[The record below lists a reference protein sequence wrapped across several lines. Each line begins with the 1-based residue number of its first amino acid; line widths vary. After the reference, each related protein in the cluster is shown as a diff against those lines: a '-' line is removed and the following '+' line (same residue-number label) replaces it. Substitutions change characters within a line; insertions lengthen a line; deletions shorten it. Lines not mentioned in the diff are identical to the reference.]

1 MKTILRGEMSVKS
14 PQYSVCLRNHLVL
27 RDKVNDIIRSY
38 GVDEANEI
46 FLIAVHVES
55 QDCQDW
61 LFQHYHDYTGYIPYS
76 LIKDTK
82 EGEVLSINW
91 GEHLIQLKA
100 VQANYKYSE
109 HTKFE
114 EALKDIVEPQVVE
127 PQIVETPKKS
137 LWETIKSF
145 LFL

>member
-1 MKTILRGEMSVKS
+1 MKTILRGEMSIKA
-14 PQYSVCLRNHLVL
+14 PQYSINLKNHLVL
-27 RDKVNDIIRSY
+27 RDKINEIIRSY
-38 GVDEANEI
+38 GVDEANEKY
-46 FLIAVHVES
+46 LIAVHVES

-61 LFQHYHDYTGYIPYS
+61 LFQRYHNYTGYIPYS

-82 EGEVLSINW
+82 EGEILSINW

-114 EALKDIVEPQVVE
+114 EALKDIVEPQIVE
-127 PQIVETPKKS
+127 VPVETPKKS

>member
-1 MKTILRGEMSVKS
+1 MTTILRGEMAVKS
-14 PQYSVCLRNHLVL
+14 PQYSINLRRHLVL
-27 RDKVNDIIRSY
+27 RDKINGIIRSY
-38 GVDEANEI
+38 GVDEANEKY
-46 FLIAVHVES
+46 LIAVHVES

-61 LFQHYHDYTGYIPYS
+61 LFQRYHDYTGYIPYS

-82 EGEVLSINW
+82 EGEVILINW
-91 GEHLIQLKA
+91 GEYTIQLKA
-100 VQANYKYSE
+100 VQSNYKYSE

-114 EALKDIVEPQVVE
+114 EALKDIVEPQIVE
-127 PQIVETPKKS
+127 EFVETPKKS

>member
-1 MKTILRGEMSVKS
+1 MTTILGEMSIKS
-14 PQYSVCLRNHLVL
+14 PQYSINLRRHLVL
-27 RDKVNDIIRSY
+27 RDKINGIIRSY
-38 GVDEANEI
+38 GVDEANEKY
-46 FLIAVHVES
+46 LIAVHVES

-61 LFQHYHDYTGYIPYS
+61 LFQHYNNYTGYIPYS
-76 LIKDTK
+76 LIKGVK

-91 GEHLIQLKA
+91 GEHTMKLKA

-127 PQIVETPKKS
+127 EFIETPKKS

>member
-1 MKTILRGEMSVKS
+1 MTTILGEMSIKS
-14 PQYSVCLRNHLVL
+14 PQYSINLRRHLVL
-27 RDKVNDIIRSY
+27 RDKINGIIRSY
-38 GVDEANEI
+38 GVDEANEKY
-46 FLIAVHVES
+46 LIAVHVES

-61 LFQHYHDYTGYIPYS
+61 LFQHYHNYTGYIPYS
-76 LIKDTK
+76 LIKGVK

-91 GEHLIQLKA
+91 GEHTMKLKA

-127 PQIVETPKKS
+127 EFVETPKKS

>member
-1 MKTILRGEMSVKS
+1 MTKILRGEMAVKS
-14 PQYSVCLRNHLVL
+14 PQYSINLKKHLVL
-27 RDKVNDIIRSY
+27 RDKINDIIRSY
-38 GVDEANEI
+38 GVDEANEKY
-46 FLIAVHVES
+46 LIAMHVES

-61 LFQHYHDYTGYIPYS
+61 LFQHYYNYTGYIPYS

-91 GEHLIQLKA
+91 GEYIIQLKA
-100 VQANYKYSE
+100 VQIRNKYSE

-114 EALKDIVEPQVVE
+114 EALKDIVEPQIVE
-127 PQIVETPKKS
+127 PQIVETPKRS

>member
-1 MKTILRGEMSVKS
+1 MTTILGEMSIKS
-14 PQYSVCLRNHLVL
+14 PQYSINLRRHLVL
-27 RDKVNDIIRSY
+27 RDKINDIIRSY
-38 GVDEANEI
+38 GVDEANEKY
-46 FLIAVHVES
+46 LIAVHVES

-76 LIKDTK
+76 LIKGVK
-82 EGEVLSINW
+82 EGETLSFLW
-91 GEHLIQLKA
+91 GEYVMELKA

-114 EALKDIVEPQVVE
+114 EALKDIVEPQIVE
-127 PQIVETPKKS
+127 VPVETPKRS

>member
-1 MKTILRGEMSVKS
+1 MKTILRGEMAVKA
-14 PQYSVCLRNHLVL
+14 PQYSINLKKHLVL
-27 RDKVNDIIRSY
+27 RNKINDIIRSY
-38 GVDEANEI
+38 GVDEANEKY
-46 FLIAVHVES
+46 LIAVHVES

-61 LFQHYHDYTGYIPYS
+61 LFQHYHNYTGYIPYS
-76 LIKDTK
+76 LIKGVK

-91 GEHLIQLKA
+91 GEHTMKLKA

-114 EALKDIVEPQVVE
+114 EALKDIVEPQIVE

-137 LWETIKSF
+137 LWETIKNF

>member
-1 MKTILRGEMSVKS
+1 MKTILRGEMAVKS
-14 PQYSVCLRNHLVL
+14 PQYSINLKKHLVL

-55 QDCQDW
+55 QDYQDW

-82 EGEVLSINW
+82 EGETISINW
-91 GEHLIQLKA
+91 GEYIIQLKA
-100 VQANYKYSE
+100 VQSNNKYSE

-127 PQIVETPKKS
+127 EFVETPKKS

>member
-1 MKTILRGEMSVKS
+1 MTTILGEMSIKS
-14 PQYSVCLRNHLVL
+14 PQYSINLRRHLVL
-27 RDKVNDIIRSY
+27 RDKINGIIRSY
-38 GVDEANEI
+38 GVDEANEKY
-46 FLIAVHVES
+46 LIAVHVES
-55 QDCQDW
+55 QDCKDW
-61 LFQHYHDYTGYIPYS
+61 LCQRYHNYTGYIPYS
-76 LIKDTK
+76 LIKGVK

-91 GEHLIQLKA
+91 GEHTMKLKA

-114 EALKDIVEPQVVE
+114 EALKDIVEPQIVE
-127 PQIVETPKKS
+127 VPVETPKKS

>member
-38 GVDEANEI
+38 GVEDTANEI

-76 LIKDTK
+76 LIKGVK

-91 GEHLIQLKA
+91 GEYTIQLKA

-114 EALKDIVEPQVVE
+114 EALKDIVEPQIVE
-127 PQIVETPKKS
+127 IPVETPKKS

>member
-1 MKTILRGEMSVKS
+1 MTTILGEMSIKS
-14 PQYSVCLRNHLVL
+14 PQYSINLRRHLVL
-27 RDKVNDIIRSY
+27 RDKINGIIRSY
-38 GVDEANEI
+38 GVDEANEKY
-46 FLIAVHVES
+46 LIAVHVES

-76 LIKDTK
+76 LIKGVK
-82 EGEVLSINW
+82 EGEILSINW

-114 EALKDIVEPQVVE
+114 EALKNIVEPQIVE
-127 PQIVETPKKS
+127 ESVETPKKS

>member
-1 MKTILRGEMSVKS
+1 MKTILRGEMAVKA
-14 PQYSVCLRNHLVL
+14 PQYSINLKKHLVL
-27 RDKVNDIIRSY
+27 RDKINNIIRSY
-38 GVDEANEI
+38 GVDEADEI

-61 LFQHYHDYTGYIPYS
+61 LFQRYHNYTGYIPYS

-82 EGEVLSINW
+82 EGEVILINW
-91 GEHLIQLKA
+91 GEYTIQLKA

-127 PQIVETPKKS
+127 EFVETPKRS

>member
-1 MKTILRGEMSVKS
+1 MKTILRGEMAVKA
-14 PQYSVCLRNHLVL
+14 PQYSINLKKHLVL
-27 RDKVNDIIRSY
+27 RNKINDIIRSY
-38 GVDEANEI
+38 GVDEANEKY
-46 FLIAVHVES
+46 LIAVHVES

-61 LFQHYHDYTGYIPYS
+61 LFQHYHNYTGYIPYS
-76 LIKDTK
+76 LIKGVK

-91 GEHLIQLKA
+91 GEHTMKLKA

-114 EALKDIVEPQVVE
+114 EALKDIVEPQIVE
-127 PQIVETPKKS
+127 VPIETPKKS